1 MQIIDIAIIEL
12 RAIEAQ
18 IDQLKAKGDNLRKE
32 IFGIMEN
39 EGLTD
44 GYKNEH
50 ATVSY
55 VERKTVKIND
65 EQKLLDA
72 LSQQKIVKYYQ
83 EIPAHLELI
92 PDFTKDVKAGK
103 FTHPEIEIQ
112 TSHNLAIRF
121 N

>member
-1 MQIIDIAIIEL
+1 MKPIDTAIIEL
-12 RAIEAQ
+12 RAVEAQ
-18 IDQLKAKGDNLRKE
+18 MDALKAKGEDLRKE
-32 IFGIMEN
+32 IFGIIEN

-44 GYKNEH
+44 GYKNEN

-65 EQKLLDA
+65 EKKLLDD
-72 LSQQKIVKYYQ
+72 LSQQKIVKYIQ
-83 EIPAHLELI
+83 EIPAHLELT

-112 TSHNLAIRF
+112 TAHNLAIRF